1 MVVRRAGVTV
11 VLVAGLLATGCA
23 GGEPDAVPST
33 VASDPADDQVRA
45 DAFDER
51 LDGLEGRLQDAD
63 EGVREQAGAALEE
76 ARGAVDEAVSVRDRG
91 TEEGRSAAADRLE
104 AAVGELEAT
113 AEGAPDGYAEELDRL
128 TGELRTLAASLR
140 APEDDDR

>member
-1 MVVRRAGVTV
+1 MRRAGVVV
-11 VLVAGLLATGCA
+11 VLAGGLLLTGCA

-33 VASDPADDQVRA
+33 VSTEPSEDQVRA
-45 DAFDER
+45 DAFEER

-63 EGVREQAGAALEE
+63 EGVREQAGAALDE
-76 ARGAVDEAVSVRDRG
+76 ARGAVDEAVSLRDRG
-91 TEEGRSAAADRLE
+91 TEEGRTAAAERLE
-104 AAVGELEAT
+104 AAVDELEAT

-128 TGELRTLAASLR
+128 TGELRTLAESLR